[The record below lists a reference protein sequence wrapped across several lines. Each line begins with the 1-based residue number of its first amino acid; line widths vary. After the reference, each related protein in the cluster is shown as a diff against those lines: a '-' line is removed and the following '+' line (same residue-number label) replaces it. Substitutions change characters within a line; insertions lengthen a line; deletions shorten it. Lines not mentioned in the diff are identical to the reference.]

1 MAWITFSFRHLRFD
15 GVEKADEL
23 LVSVMLHVAPD
34 DGAVEDVESGEQCG
48 RAVTPVVVGHGSGAA
63 LLHRQTGLSAVE
75 RLDLAFFIDPREP
88 RHERAD
94 RHRGRR
100 CRQFGDKL
108 RVGRELE
115 LFDPVRLQAVRTPDA
130 LNGTGA
136 DPGARGGSCLIML
149 SYIFEALRTRKDFLF
164 SSLLQDIRL
173 DPSKSPNKP
182 RTPRKS
188 GGT

>member
-75 RLDLAFFIDPREP
+75 RLDLAFFIDRENHGMS
-88 RHERAD
+88 RRIDIEAD
-94 RHRGRR
+94 MSRSLVINCGSVESLNYLTR
-100 CRQFGDKL
+100 CGCKPCARQM
-108 RVGRELE
+108 R
-115 LFDPVRLQAVRTPDA
+115 
-130 LNGTGA
+130 
-136 DPGARGGSCLIML
+136 
-149 SYIFEALRTRKDFLF
+149 
-164 SSLLQDIRL
+164 
-173 DPSKSPNKP
+173 
-182 RTPRKS
+182 
-188 GGT
+188 